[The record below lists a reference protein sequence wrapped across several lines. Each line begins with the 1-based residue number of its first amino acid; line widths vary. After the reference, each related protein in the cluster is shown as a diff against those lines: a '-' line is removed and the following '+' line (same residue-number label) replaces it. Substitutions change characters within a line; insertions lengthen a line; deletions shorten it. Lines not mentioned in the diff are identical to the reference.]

1 LVTATLYVVCH
12 SILIV
17 FVVKTFLRQ

>member
-17 FVVKTFLRQ
+17 FVVKTYLRQ